1 MISRRIL
8 FNKIAIIHGK
18 VGLSKIKGTT
28 YNVFSELAS
37 THNVLPRPADFNKL
51 SVVKLN
57 WNRKHWAYDYF
68 ELVQPSVIYQTLDKL
83 RLHKK
88 VYQDISVSKG
98 LSSNEMEPFGEE
110 NIETVLEKIIQN
122 EQPLTLIEH
131 IFNMHRPNS
140 N

>member
-1 MISRRIL
+1 MS
-8 FNKIAIIHGK
+8 F
-18 VGLSKIKGTT
+18 
-28 YNVFSELAS
+28 ELAS
-37 THNVLPRPADFNKL
+37 IHNVLPRPADFNKL

-57 WNRKHWAYDYF
+57 WNRKHRAYDYF

-98 LSSNEMEPFGEE
+98 LSSDEMEPFGEE
-110 NIETVLEKIIQN
+110 NIETVPEKIIQN
-122 EQPLTLIEH
+122 EEPLTLIEH
-131 IFNMHRPNS
+131 IFNIHRPNS